1 MMERSDSL
9 KTVEVQIRY
18 PNSQST
24 VFIDVP
30 DDATPKEI
38 HDIVIENILST
49 VSFDWH
55 VRG

>member
-1 MMERSDSL
+1 MMERSDLL

-30 DDATPKEI
+30 DGATPKEI
-38 HDIVIENILST
+38 HDAIVDNSLST

-55 VRG
+55 VRE

>member
-30 DDATPKEI
+30 DNANPKEI
-38 HDIVIENILST
+38 HDSVVDNILST

-55 VRG
+55 VRE